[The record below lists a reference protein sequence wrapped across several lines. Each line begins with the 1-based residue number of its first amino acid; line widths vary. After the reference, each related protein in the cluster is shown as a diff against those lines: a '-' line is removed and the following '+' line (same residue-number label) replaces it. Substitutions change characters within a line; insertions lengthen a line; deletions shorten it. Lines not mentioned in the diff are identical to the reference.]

1 MKNKTKHS
9 IGICLLIIGICI
21 GCFSIFLF
29 TWALVND
36 YNDGEIVLQNK
47 IIVLEERV
55 SYLMSKEIA
64 IKVEIDGT
72 GRFIN
77 KTH

>member
-1 MKNKTKHS
+1 MKNKMKHS
-9 IGICLLIIGICI
+9 IGVWLMIIGICI

-29 TWALVND
+29 IWALVMD
-36 YNDGEIVLQNK
+36 HDEGEIVFVNR

-55 SYLMSKEIA
+55 SYLMSKDIA